1 MYIFFLTY
9 TTIRETAR
17 QDRSTRAT
25 RLRRARRFHRLLD
38 DEVRFGDF
46 LYVWSRARA
55 SSPGAIINTASD
67 RTRRGKNRRRRL
79 RRA

>member
-1 MYIFFLTY
+1 MTY

-17 QDRSTRAT
+17 QERSTRAT
-25 RLRRARRFHRLLD
+25 DRARARRFHRLL

-67 RTRRGKNRRRRL
+67 RTRRGRNRRRRL